1 MNASKQVALVTGSSR
16 GIGAEIARRLARDGF
31 RVVVNYAGGAG
42 PAREVVDAIAAD
54 GGEAIAVQADIA
66 DPAAVAAL
74 FDAAEQ
80 AFGRIDVVVNSAGV
94 MKLGAIADYDDTTF
108 DQTVAINLKG
118 TFNVSREAAK
128 RVRSGG
134 RIVNLSSTMVGVRL
148 PTYGV
153 YVATKAAVEG
163 LTQVLAQEM
172 RGRGISVNAVAPGP
186 VATELFLEGKSPE
199 QVDRLAKM
207 NPLERLG
214 QPADIAGVVA
224 FLMSDDA
231 GYVTG
236 QVVSADG
243 GATVVNTVR
252 PSGGAGAWD
261 TAAVDAVTYPG
272 GRRATAPRREDDEGG
287 GERPREG
294 RDSA

>member
-54 GGEAIAVQADIA
+54 GGEAIAIQADIA

-94 MKLGAIADYDDTTF
+94 MKLGTIADYDDTTF

-186 VATELFLEGKSPE
+186 VATELFLDGKSPE
-199 QVDRLAKM
+199 QIDRLAKV

-224 FLMSDDA
+224 FLA
-231 GYVTG
+231 GP
-236 QVVSADG
+236 D
-243 GATVVNTVR
+243 
-252 PSGGAGAWD
+252 GAWVNGQILR
-261 TAAVDAVTYPG
+261 ANG
-272 GRRATAPRREDDEGG
+272 GMC
-287 GERPREG
+287 
-294 RDSA
+294 

>member
-42 PAREVVDAIAAD
+42 PAREVVDAIAAE

-66 DPAAVAAL
+66 DPTAVAAL

-128 RVRSGG
+128 RVRNGG

-224 FLMSDDA
+224 FLA
-231 GYVTG
+231 GP
-236 QVVSADG
+236 D
-243 GATVVNTVR
+243 
-252 PSGGAGAWD
+252 GAWVNGQILR
-261 TAAVDAVTYPG
+261 ANG
-272 GRRATAPRREDDEGG
+272 GMC
-287 GERPREG
+287 
-294 RDSA
+294 

>member
-42 PAREVVDAIAAD
+42 PVREVVDAIAAD

-66 DPAAVAAL
+66 DAAAVAAL

-128 RVRSGG
+128 RVRHGG

-224 FLMSDDA
+224 FLA
-231 GYVTG
+231 GP
-236 QVVSADG
+236 D
-243 GATVVNTVR
+243 
-252 PSGGAGAWD
+252 GAWVNGQILR
-261 TAAVDAVTYPG
+261 ANG
-272 GRRATAPRREDDEGG
+272 GMC
-287 GERPREG
+287 
-294 RDSA
+294 

>member
-1 MNASKQVALVTGSSR
+1 MSTSEKVALVTGSSR

-42 PAREVVDAIAAD
+42 AAREVVDAIVAD
-54 GGEAIAVQADIA
+54 GGEAIAVQADVA

-94 MKLGAIADYDDTTF
+94 MKLAAVTDFDDAAF

-128 RVRSGG
+128 RVRDGG
-134 RIVNLSSTMVGVRL
+134 RIVNLSSSVIGMRL

-153 YVATKAAVEG
+153 YIATKAAVEG

-172 RGRGISVNAVAPGP
+172 RGRGIGVNAVAPGP
-186 VATELFLEGKSPE
+186 VATELFLQGKSPE
-199 QVDRLAKM
+199 LVDRMAKM

-214 QPADIAGVVA
+214 QPDDIAGVVA
-224 FLMSDDA
+224 FLA
-231 GYVTG
+231 GPDGTWVNG
-236 QVVSADG
+236 QILRANG
-243 GATVVNTVR
+243 GMC
-252 PSGGAGAWD
+252 
-261 TAAVDAVTYPG
+261 
-272 GRRATAPRREDDEGG
+272 
-287 GERPREG
+287 
-294 RDSA
+294 

>member
-1 MNASKQVALVTGSSR
+1 MNASQQVALVTGSSR

-31 RVVVNYAGGAG
+31 RVVVNYAGGTG
-42 PAREVVDAIAAD
+42 PAREVVDAIAAE

-94 MKLGAIADYDDTTF
+94 MKLGAIADYEDTTF

-128 RVRSGG
+128 RVRNGG

-186 VATELFLEGKSPE
+186 VATELFLQGKSPE

-224 FLMSDDA
+224 FLA
-231 GYVTG
+231 GP
-236 QVVSADG
+236 D
-243 GATVVNTVR
+243 
-252 PSGGAGAWD
+252 GAWVNGQILR
-261 TAAVDAVTYPG
+261 ANG
-272 GRRATAPRREDDEGG
+272 GMC
-287 GERPREG
+287 
-294 RDSA
+294 

>member
-1 MNASKQVALVTGSSR
+1 MSTSEKVALVTGSSR

-128 RVRSGG
+128 RVRNGG

-199 QVDRLAKM
+199 LVDRLAKM

-214 QPADIAGVVA
+214 QPGDIAGVVA
-224 FLMSDDA
+224 FLA
-231 GYVTG
+231 GP
-236 QVVSADG
+236 D
-243 GATVVNTVR
+243 
-252 PSGGAGAWD
+252 GAWVNGQILR
-261 TAAVDAVTYPG
+261 ANG
-272 GRRATAPRREDDEGG
+272 GMC
-287 GERPREG
+287 
-294 RDSA
+294 

>member
-42 PAREVVDAIAAD
+42 PAREVVDAIAAN

-94 MKLGAIADYDDTTF
+94 MKLGTIADYDDTTF

-224 FLMSDDA
+224 FLA
-231 GYVTG
+231 GP
-236 QVVSADG
+236 D
-243 GATVVNTVR
+243 
-252 PSGGAGAWD
+252 GAWVNGQILR
-261 TAAVDAVTYPG
+261 ANG
-272 GRRATAPRREDDEGG
+272 GMC
-287 GERPREG
+287 
-294 RDSA
+294 

>member
-1 MNASKQVALVTGSSR
+1 MNTSKQVALVTGSSR

-80 AFGRIDVVVNSAGV
+80 AFGHIDVVVNSAGV

-108 DQTVAINLKG
+108 DQTVAVNLKG

-224 FLMSDDA
+224 FLA
-231 GYVTG
+231 GP
-236 QVVSADG
+236 D
-243 GATVVNTVR
+243 
-252 PSGGAGAWD
+252 GAWVNGQILR
-261 TAAVDAVTYPG
+261 ANG
-272 GRRATAPRREDDEGG
+272 GMC
-287 GERPREG
+287 
-294 RDSA
+294 

>member
-186 VATELFLEGKSPE
+186 VATELFLDGKSPE

-214 QPADIAGVVA
+214 QPGDIAGVVA
-224 FLMSDDA
+224 FLA
-231 GYVTG
+231 GP
-236 QVVSADG
+236 D
-243 GATVVNTVR
+243 
-252 PSGGAGAWD
+252 GAWVNGQILR
-261 TAAVDAVTYPG
+261 ANG
-272 GRRATAPRREDDEGG
+272 GMC
-287 GERPREG
+287 
-294 RDSA
+294 

>member
-31 RVVVNYAGGAG
+31 RIVVNYAGGAG
-42 PAREVVDAIAAD
+42 LAREVVDAIAAD

-186 VATELFLEGKSPE
+186 VATELFLQGKSPE

-224 FLMSDDA
+224 FLA
-231 GYVTG
+231 GP
-236 QVVSADG
+236 D
-243 GATVVNTVR
+243 
-252 PSGGAGAWD
+252 GAWVNGQILR
-261 TAAVDAVTYPG
+261 ANG
-272 GRRATAPRREDDEGG
+272 GMC
-287 GERPREG
+287 
-294 RDSA
+294 

>member
-31 RVVVNYAGGAG
+31 RIVVNYAGGAG
-42 PAREVVDAIAAD
+42 PAREVVDAIAAN

-66 DPAAVAAL
+66 DPTAVAAL

-80 AFGRIDVVVNSAGV
+80 AFGHIDVVVNSAGV

-224 FLMSDDA
+224 FLA
-231 GYVTG
+231 GP
-236 QVVSADG
+236 D
-243 GATVVNTVR
+243 
-252 PSGGAGAWD
+252 GAWVNGQILR
-261 TAAVDAVTYPG
+261 ANG
-272 GRRATAPRREDDEGG
+272 GMC
-287 GERPREG
+287 
-294 RDSA
+294 

>member
-1 MNASKQVALVTGSSR
+1 MSTSEQVALVTGSSR

-42 PAREVVDAIAAD
+42 PARDVVDAIVAD
-54 GGEAIAVQADIA
+54 GGTAVAVQADVA

-94 MKLGAIADYDDTTF
+94 MKLAPLAEVDDAAF

-118 TFNVSREAAK
+118 AFNVSREAAK
-128 RVRSGG
+128 RVRDGG
-134 RIVNLSSTMVGVRL
+134 RIVNLTSSVIGMRL

-153 YVATKAAVEG
+153 YIATKAAVEG
-163 LTQVLAQEM
+163 MTQVLAQEM

-186 VATELFLEGKSPE
+186 VATELFLHGKSAE
-199 QVDRLAKM
+199 LVDRMAKM

-214 QPADIAGVVA
+214 QPADIASVVA
-224 FLMSDDA
+224 FLA
-231 GYVTG
+231 GPDGAWING
-236 QVVSADG
+236 QVLRANG
-243 GATVVNTVR
+243 GMC
-252 PSGGAGAWD
+252 
-261 TAAVDAVTYPG
+261 
-272 GRRATAPRREDDEGG
+272 
-287 GERPREG
+287 
-294 RDSA
+294 

>member
-42 PAREVVDAIAAD
+42 PAREVVDAIAAN

-80 AFGRIDVVVNSAGV
+80 AFGHIDVVVNSAGV

-128 RVRSGG
+128 RVRHGG

-224 FLMSDDA
+224 FLA
-231 GYVTG
+231 GP
-236 QVVSADG
+236 D
-243 GATVVNTVR
+243 
-252 PSGGAGAWD
+252 GAWVNGQILR
-261 TAAVDAVTYPG
+261 ANG
-272 GRRATAPRREDDEGG
+272 GMC
-287 GERPREG
+287 
-294 RDSA
+294 

>member
-31 RVVVNYAGGAG
+31 RVIVNYAGGAG

-128 RVRSGG
+128 RVRHGG

-186 VATELFLEGKSPE
+186 VATELFLQGKSPE

-224 FLMSDDA
+224 FLA
-231 GYVTG
+231 GP
-236 QVVSADG
+236 D
-243 GATVVNTVR
+243 
-252 PSGGAGAWD
+252 GAWVNGQILR
-261 TAAVDAVTYPG
+261 ANG
-272 GRRATAPRREDDEGG
+272 GMC
-287 GERPREG
+287 
-294 RDSA
+294 

>member
-80 AFGRIDVVVNSAGV
+80 AFGHIDVVVNSAGV

-128 RVRSGG
+128 RVRNGG

-224 FLMSDDA
+224 FLA
-231 GYVTG
+231 GP
-236 QVVSADG
+236 D
-243 GATVVNTVR
+243 
-252 PSGGAGAWD
+252 GAWVNGQILR
-261 TAAVDAVTYPG
+261 ANG
-272 GRRATAPRREDDEGG
+272 GMC
-287 GERPREG
+287 
-294 RDSA
+294 

>member
-118 TFNVSREAAK
+118 TFNVSRQAAK
-128 RVRSGG
+128 RVRNGG

-186 VATELFLEGKSPE
+186 VATELFLQGKSPE

-224 FLMSDDA
+224 FLA
-231 GYVTG
+231 GP
-236 QVVSADG
+236 D
-243 GATVVNTVR
+243 
-252 PSGGAGAWD
+252 GAWVNGQILR
-261 TAAVDAVTYPG
+261 ANG
-272 GRRATAPRREDDEGG
+272 GMC
-287 GERPREG
+287 
-294 RDSA
+294 